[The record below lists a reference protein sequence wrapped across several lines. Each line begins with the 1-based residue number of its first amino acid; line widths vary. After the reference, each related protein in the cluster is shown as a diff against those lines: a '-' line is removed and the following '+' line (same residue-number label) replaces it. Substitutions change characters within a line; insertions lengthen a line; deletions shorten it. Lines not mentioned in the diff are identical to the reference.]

1 MLCDLY
7 HHHTNL
13 FDNECLAQWSAM
25 CAIVVQLAL
34 AEAQYDLA
42 AELLRFVVPPT
53 ENDNVFAAISGAHSL
68 GQQPG
73 AAKDSSSA
81 PPRVRHRLMSLSLL
95 PDFCEQAD
103 ALLSLAK
110 LKILEAMGLLWVSGV
125 ACGVAC

>member
-1 MLCDLY
+1 M
-7 HHHTNL
+7 TSIITTQV
-13 FDNECLAQWSAM
+13 DNEGLAQWPRV

-73 AAKDSSSA
+73 AAKDASSAA
-81 PPRVRHRLMSLSLL
+81 PPRVRHRLMSLPLL
-95 PDFCEQAD
+95 PDFSEQAHI
-103 ALLSLAK
+103 LLSLAK
-110 LKILEAMGLLWVSGV
+110 LKILAAMGLLWVSGV
-125 ACGVAC
+125 VC